1 MNFLEDIF
9 IFISQIK
16 EGMKWLII
24 SIAWTAQILEWK
36 VTSTTL
42 KVKGLI
48 PLLDRI
54 ILLIIENFQLI
65 EKEFYLR
72 GGLTLDFEGHNLSV
86 VDRARK
92 IPSLP
97 SRAGSVLLTEPSRA
111 IPSRA
116 SLYIYIY
123 WFWLQKLV

>member
-54 ILLIIENFQLI
+54 LFLIIENFQLI

-97 SRAGSVLLTEPSRA
+97 SRVGSV
-111 IPSRA
+111 
-116 SLYIYIY
+116 
-123 WFWLQKLV
+123 F